1 MRFQGDFPADFGLI
15 SRGGSNSMRE
25 GGRVERDR
33 GRFKGELREDLRGFK
48 GDSFYTWRDCGVDM
62 RHPAFGEAIGG
73 GYRPPTQIGVSYRK
87 CQLFFP
93 IFIKNTK

>member
-1 MRFQGDFPADFGLI
+1 
-15 SRGGSNSMRE
+15 
-25 GGRVERDR
+25 
-33 GRFKGELREDLRGFK
+33 
-48 GDSFYTWRDCGVDM
+48 M

-93 IFIKNTK
+93 IFIKKQNDGDLACTIFLCELQ